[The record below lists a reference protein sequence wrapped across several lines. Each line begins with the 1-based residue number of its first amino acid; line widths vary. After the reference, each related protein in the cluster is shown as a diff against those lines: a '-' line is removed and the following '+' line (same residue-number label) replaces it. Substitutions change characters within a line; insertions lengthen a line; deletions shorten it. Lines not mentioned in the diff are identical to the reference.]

1 MQKQIHKLTGT
12 IGFQYVSIAVF
23 AVCYSRVC
31 TIFVF
36 PNHFA
41 PAGIMGISTII
52 QYLFHFSVGYM
63 SLLINIPMLIVAF
76 FIVNR
81 QFAFKTGLFVIV
93 SSVSFVLLGR
103 MDLSEITYVAE
114 GVGGQILAAIAAG
127 FFNGLLYSLSVRAG
141 GSTGGTDIVAAFIN
155 RKKPEFDMVWI
166 IFTLNAVVAA
176 SSFFVY
182 DLKYEPVILCVIYI
196 FVNTRISE
204 TIFKGARS
212 AAKFE
217 VVTDYPEEIAQELLA
232 ALKHGCTVIPGR
244 GMYTHSDKSIL
255 FCVINRRQIVE
266 FERIISKYDNT
277 FAYISTVNGI
287 FGKFRHVK

>member
-23 AVCYSRVC
+23 AVCYSLVC

-176 SSFFVY
+176 SSFFVSAN
-182 DLKYEPVILCVIYI
+182 DLKK
-196 FVNTRISE
+196 S
-204 TIFKGARS
+204 
-212 AAKFE
+212 
-217 VVTDYPEEIAQELLA
+217 YP
-232 ALKHGCTVIPGR
+232 
-244 GMYTHSDKSIL
+244 KS
-255 FCVINRRQIVE
+255 NP
-266 FERIISKYDNT
+266 
-277 FAYISTVNGI
+277 ST
-287 FGKFRHVK
+287 K

>member
-1 MQKQIHKLTGT
+1 MLKWLRKLTGT
-12 IGFQYVSIAVF
+12 AGFQYVSIAVF
-23 AVCYSRVC
+23 AVCYSLVC
-31 TIFVF
+31 EIFVF

-41 PAGIMGISTII
+41 PAGIMGVSTII

-76 FIVNR
+76 FVLNR
-81 QFAFKTGLFVIV
+81 QFALKTGLFVVV
-93 SSVSFVLLGR
+93 SSVSFVLLGN
-103 MDLSEITYVAE
+103 MDLSAITYTAT
-114 GVGGQILAAIAAG
+114 GVGGQILAAIAG
-127 FFNGLLYSLSVRAG
+127 GLFNGILYSLAVRAG

-155 RKKPEFDMVWI
+155 HRKPEFDMVWI
-166 IFTLNAVVAA
+166 IFVLNAVVAV

-217 VVTDYPEEIAQELLA
+217 VVTDHPEEIAAELLST
-232 ALKHGCTVIPGR
+232 LKHGCTVIPAR
-244 GMYTHSDKSIL
+244 GMYTHTDKSMLI
-255 FCVINRRQIVE
+255 CVINRRQIVD
-266 FERIISKYDNT
+266 FERIIRKYDNT
-277 FAYISTVNGI
+277 FAYISTVNGTVGR
-287 FGKFRHVK
+287 FQRVK